1 MEKTR
6 RVGPGGFTLI
16 EMIVTVSLVGVLLAI
31 AAPSF
36 EQLILNQ
43 GIKTASFDLYS
54 ALEYARSEAIK
65 RNGSIT
71 LKAGAVTDG
80 GWATGWRVD
89 DSSSNSLRSWTPA
102 SRLTITE
109 QAGDAT
115 SITFAKDGHLTTAA
129 PKLQIDPT
137 TSSSGVFSR
146 CIQVDLVGRAKTLL
160 GACP

>member
-1 MEKTR
+1 M
-6 RVGPGGFTLI
+6 V
-16 EMIVTVSLVGVLLAI
+16 VTVTMVGILLAI
-31 AAPSF
+31 AAPSY
-36 EQLILNQ
+36 EQLILTQ
-43 GIKTASFDLYS
+43 GIKAASFDMYS

-89 DSSSNSLRSWTPA
+89 DNTSNSLRSWTPA
-102 SRLTITE
+102 SRLVITE
-109 QAGDAT
+109 QAGDVT

-137 TSSSGVFSR
+137 TSSSGIARSKCR
-146 CIQVDLVGRAKTLL
+146 SQTAHCG
-160 GACP
+160 